1 MSSNGIAASSGDLS
15 ESSNQGQPGNCSQCG
30 KDIPCTKS
38 AVAWETMVYCDEN
51 CLGKYQDK
59 MNNCSTC
66 KVHVQTAFLGK
77 YIHHTT
83 GSLITNCIFE
93 LSVTD
98 SNMQVRF
105 CLKVVS
111 NPAVATI
118 TDSSSTSD

>member
-1 MSSNGIAASSGDLS
+1 MSNNGIAASLGDLP

-30 KDIPCTKS
+30 KDIACTKS

-77 YIHHTT
+77 YITGTT

-93 LSVTD
+93 FKFICNRS
-98 SNMQVRF
+98 
-105 CLKVVS
+105 
-111 NPAVATI
+111 
-118 TDSSSTSD
+118 

>member
-15 ESSNQGQPGNCSQCG
+15 ESSNQGAPGNCSQCG

-77 YIHHTT
+77 YII
-83 GSLITNCIFE
+83 L
-93 LSVTD
+93 
-98 SNMQVRF
+98 QVRHNKLYF
-105 CLKVVS
+105 LPNSYYILQIYHIKMLRFLYF
-111 NPAVATI
+111 I
-118 TDSSSTSD
+118 LQ

>member
-15 ESSNQGQPGNCSQCG
+15 ESSNQGAPGNCSQCG

-77 YIHHTT
+77 YII
-83 GSLITNCIFE
+83 L
-93 LSVTD
+93 
-98 SNMQVRF
+98 QVRHNKLYF
-105 CLKVVS
+105 FTKFLLHIA
-111 NPAVATI
+111 N
-118 TDSSSTSD
+118 

>member
-1 MSSNGIAASSGDLS
+1 MYTVNLFYYYFSFLLIFFTGMSSNGIAASSGDLS
-15 ESSNQGQPGNCSQCG
+15 ESSNQGAPGNCSQCG

-77 YIHHTT
+77 YIILQ
-83 GSLITNCIFE
+83 GSYSKLYRYLNY
-93 LSVTD
+93 L
-98 SNMQVRF
+98 
-105 CLKVVS
+105 
-111 NPAVATI
+111 
-118 TDSSSTSD
+118 

>member
-1 MSSNGIAASSGDLS
+1 MKRFHVFLVFLGMSSNGIAGASSGDLS

-77 YIHHTT
+77 YIILLFGPNRTSERPSYLF
-83 GSLITNCIFE
+83 SL
-93 LSVTD
+93 
-98 SNMQVRF
+98 
-105 CLKVVS
+105 LKS
-111 NPAVATI
+111 ALW
-118 TDSSSTSD
+118 S